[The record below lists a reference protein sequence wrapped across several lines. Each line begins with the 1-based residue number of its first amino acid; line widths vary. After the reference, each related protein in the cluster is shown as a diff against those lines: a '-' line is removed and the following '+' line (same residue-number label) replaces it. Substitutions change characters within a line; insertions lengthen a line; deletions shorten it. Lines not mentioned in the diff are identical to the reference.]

1 MWKSLASCF
10 NQYLSSSHF
19 RLLISRSDSLDTNCS
34 YVSVA
39 SSEPSTPDTSRSCT
53 PQPLAPLL
61 RQCDATNS
69 DSNTNNRLLEANHNA
84 QPEQV
89 HLRNNHQKSLKSCHP
104 HSHTNHKLEK
114 KCTQGNN
121 GTLCVQTSQAV
132 NHKLNKSAAF
142 EISHFNSKHNGD
154 INSTRNHLVLPSKR
168 DLGFSSAKKFSSQT
182 TDTSNCAV
190 SIASTSASCDVRK
203 TTECDKVKNGLD
215 KNDGKITNGEEP
227 KTPASVETC
236 KWNTCGMVVDT
247 SDLMTHIRETHVESQ
262 RKSESQVFL
271 CLWAG
276 CKVYNKPSC
285 SYSWLERHVVSHS
298 GDKPFKCIVDGCGL
312 RFTSQGALERHI
324 NNHFNVN
331 ANNQPKSSRSTGD
344 TPSKTL
350 KKRKTRKRKSVKSK
364 YMYIDCPY
372 LVIRPIFADPF
383 LPKSLILVQ
392 CQFPVRQEYIH
403 WTMMAMIHGTSIA

>member
-1 MWKSLASCF
+1 M
-10 NQYLSSSHF
+10 
-19 RLLISRSDSLDTNCS
+19 
-34 YVSVA
+34 
-39 SSEPSTPDTSRSCT
+39 
-53 PQPLAPLL
+53 
-61 RQCDATNS
+61 
-69 DSNTNNRLLEANHNA
+69 
-84 QPEQV
+84 QPEV
-89 HLRNNHQKSLKSCHP
+89 HLRNNIHQKSLKSCHP

-121 GTLCVQTSQAV
+121 GTLCAPSSQAV
-132 NHKLNKSAAF
+132 TGNHKLNKSAAF

-168 DLGFSSAKKFSSQT
+168 DLGFSSAKKFTSQT
-182 TDTSNCAV
+182 TDTSNFSL
-190 SIASTSASCDVRK
+190 SIAGTSASCDVRK
-203 TTECDKVKNGLD
+203 TIECDKVKNYLD
-215 KNDGKITNGEEP
+215 RNDGKITNGEEQ
-227 KTPASVETC
+227 KTPASVEAC

-247 SDLMTHIRETHVESQ
+247 SDLMVHIRETHVESQ
-262 RKSESQVFL
+262 RKSEAQVFL

-298 GDKPFKCIVDGCGL
+298 GDKPFKCIVDRCGL

-331 ANNQPKSSRSTGD
+331 ANNHAKSSRSSGD

-364 YMYIDCPY
+364 YTSLFNNYGN
-372 LVIRPIFADPF
+372 LVADPL
-383 LPKSLILVQ
+383 LPKSRSTDRRVWLQ
-392 CQFPVRQEYIH
+392 
-403 WTMMAMIHGTSIA
+403 